1 MEVEM
6 IPRKTALPI
15 LLLALSV
22 LLIGSSLTALPGG
35 QWSGTIVRV
44 AGDDVALAG
53 VSERFRLAGG
63 VTELVSGR
71 SLSVQ
76 DLAPGSAVTLRIGP
90 READGRF
97 RVDGVLVQPKNP
109 LTLEGRITSLGSD
122 GRSLSVLGI
131 SLELDGRTAFS
142 GRGAWGRV
150 QSARDLSTDMTAE
163 VTLTAKSGGVLEASR
178 VRVTGLVSRSTRV
191 ISREPGEDQE
201 FKGTVSAIIDNTW
214 TVDGRAI
221 LVDDATAFVGD
232 PGVGDFVE
240 VRFHLDAGGNAVADR
255 IQKEDAV
262 NDELE
267 FRGIVEAIGDKTWTI
282 SGRVVAVDSATEI
295 DGNPQI
301 GDEVEVR
308 ADRAADGTLKATRIH
323 REDDEEANDERE
335 FTGTVAAIGETSWTI
350 GETVVLVNASTR
362 IEDDPGVGDLV
373 EVRANVASD
382 GTLTATRIRKED
394 ADNGDNSGGDDSGQ
408 GGGSGGGNDDPSGH
422 H

>member
-1 MEVEM
+1 M
-6 IPRKTALPI
+6 IRTRNTIPS
-15 LLLALSV
+15 LLLTFSV

-71 SLSVQ
+71 RLSVQ
-76 DLAPGSAVTLRIGP
+76 DLAPGSAVMLRIGP

-109 LTLEGRITSLGSD
+109 LTLEGRITAVGDD
-122 GRSLSVLGI
+122 GRSLSVLGVSI
-131 SLELDGRTAFS
+131 GLDARTAFS

-163 VTLTAKSGGVLEASR
+163 VTLTAKSGGALEASR
-178 VRVTGLVSRSTRV
+178 IRVTGIVTRSTRV
-191 ISREPGEDQE
+191 ISREPGEDLE
-201 FKGTVSAIIDNTW
+201 FKGTVSAINDNTW
-214 TVDGRAI
+214 TIDGRAI
-221 LVDDATAFVGD
+221 LVDDTTAFIGD

-240 VRFHLDAGGNAVADR
+240 VRFHLDTGGNAVADR

-295 DGNPQI
+295 VGNPQI

-308 ADRAADGTLKATRIH
+308 ADRAADGSLKATKIH
-323 REDDEEANDERE
+323 KENEEEADDERE
-335 FTGTVAAIGETSWTI
+335 FTGTVAAIGPTSWTI
-350 GETVVLVNASTR
+350 GETVVLVNASTV
-362 IEDDPGVGDLV
+362 IEDNPGVGDLV
-373 EVRANVASD
+373 EVRADVASD

-394 ADNGDNSGGDDSGQ
+394 AGDGGDDSGH
-408 GGGSGGGNDDPSGH
+408 GGGSGQSGDDDPSGH